1 MLGLCNPIV
10 STREAFVPV
19 RDSPLPLPRLGD
31 SAPAPSSEGMDLSL
45 GPGLLVG
52 DLYLACEGESEG
64 ETDGGLDGARE
75 WDFGSLEV

>member
-1 MLGLCNPIV
+1 
-10 STREAFVPV
+10 
-19 RDSPLPLPRLGD
+19 
-31 SAPAPSSEGMDLSL
+31 MDLSL